1 MTKKETA
8 VIIDGK
14 AIDLKEWLVTNQ
26 EKGLIETSFSNI
38 QDLGNIL
45 NDIIGVCACAL
56 NSISDNEQLS
66 DYEQA
71 KVLGASP
78 LNVANVLRFAQTL
91 IPYTELELL
100 TDIQKSILEK

>member
-14 AIDLKEWLVTNQ
+14 AIDLKNWLVTNQ
-26 EKGLIETSFSNI
+26 EKGLTKTRFSNI
-38 QDLGNIL
+38 QDLGYIL

-56 NSISDNEQLS
+56 NNISDNEQLS

-71 KVLGASP
+71 EVLGANP

-100 TDIQKSILEK
+100 TDIQKSILE